1 LAWRL
6 ERLRFARMDITA
18 TRRML
23 ARRMATMDLTI
34 SQAAYLSELARG
46 IAADIM
52 AADFMGV
59 RDMATT
65 AAGMDIGRAM
75 RMVGMAMLV
84 ADTRAAMN
92 TAEMAATTAVVDI
105 TAVVDMPKVME
116 ADTGNS
122 EVQS

>member
-1 LAWRL
+1 
-6 ERLRFARMDITA
+6 MDITA

-65 AAGMDIGRAM
+65 VAGMDIGRAM

-92 TAEMAATTAVVDI
+92 TAEMAATTAAVVDI

>member
-1 LAWRL
+1 
-6 ERLRFARMDITA
+6 
-18 TRRML
+18 
-23 ARRMATMDLTI
+23 
-34 SQAAYLSELARG
+34 
-46 IAADIM
+46 M

-65 AAGMDIGRAM
+65 VAGMDIGRAM

-84 ADTRAAMN
+84 ADTRAAMS
-92 TAEMAATTAVVDI
+92 TAEMAATMAAVDITVVVDI
-105 TAVVDMPKVME
+105 TAVVDMPKGTE